1 MKTLYLLLIISLL
14 GLSAELRAQK
24 GSQILSA
31 EAWTEDLEEL
41 YELLKNEHRDLFFK
55 TDASIFEG
63 EFQRI
68 KSMIPQWPDHKIIAE
83 FARLAALANDGH
95 TRLTLPL
102 QEGIGLSQA
111 HTKTPMPSNDQLVFR
126 HLPLEFYWFDDGV
139 YILKAIPSMERH
151 IGKRLLKINDTSIEK
166 ALESVKGFCHFD
178 NEYGYKLI
186 APSRLSILEIL
197 MALDIVGE
205 KEEVLLQLESDQG
218 REEISLNALDR
229 FTEMRLSGKA
239 MEENLVLSR
248 QKNDQY
254 YWVEYLEEEKAMY
267 LQINQMNR
275 AESGIG
281 LIRFLGDLHL
291 AIQEHEVDRLILDLR
306 NNFGGSNGYALP
318 IANLLVKNP
327 QLNQFGKFYTLIG
340 RKTFSAAQY
349 LVNDLSKWTNVIFVG
364 EPTGATPSHYGDSKK
379 KQLKH
384 SNLTLRVSSIYWRDW
399 GGDEYREWTAPD
411 IEVKMSGTDY
421 FQGNDPALERALNYT
436 AQEKLLDTYEALYK
450 EGGLETA
457 KRMYIR
463 ILSDW
468 TYADEEM
475 AEIEGKL
482 VEWMKGE

>member
-1 MKTLYLLLIISLL
+1 MKTFYLLLLISLM
-14 GLSAELRAQK
+14 GLNSELLAQ
-24 GSQILSA
+24 GGPQILSA

-41 YELLKNEHRDLFFK
+41 YELLKKEHRDLFFK
-55 TDASIFEG
+55 TDPGIFEE

-68 KSMIPQWPDHKIIAE
+68 KRLIPQWPDHKIIAE

-102 QEGIGLSQA
+102 QAGIGLSQA
-111 HTKTPMPSNDQLVFR
+111 HSKTPLPSKDQLVFR
-126 HLPLEFYWFDDGV
+126 HLPLEFYWFDDGIYV
-139 YILKAIPSMERH
+139 LKAIPSMQKH
-151 IGKRLLKINDTSIEK
+151 IGKKLLKINETPVEK
-166 ALESVKGFCHFD
+166 ALESVKGLCHFD

-186 APSRLSILEIL
+186 APSRLSMLEIL

-205 KEEVLLQLESDQG
+205 NEEVLLQLESDQG
-218 REEISLNALDR
+218 REEISLHALDR
-229 FTEMRLSGKA
+229 FTEERLGEKA
-239 MEENLVLSR
+239 MQENLVLSR

-254 YWVEYLEEEKAMY
+254 YWFEYLEEENAMY

-291 AIQEHEVDRLILDLR
+291 AIQEHKVDRLILDLR

-327 QLNQFGKFYTLIG
+327 KLNQFGKFYTLIG

-379 KQLKH
+379 KQLRH
-384 SNLTLRVSSIYWRDW
+384 S
-399 GGDEYREWTAPD
+399 
-411 IEVKMSGTDY
+411 
-421 FQGNDPALERALNYT
+421 
-436 AQEKLLDTYEALYK
+436 
-450 EGGLETA
+450 
-457 KRMYIR
+457 
-463 ILSDW
+463 
-468 TYADEEM
+468 
-475 AEIEGKL
+475 
-482 VEWMKGE
+482 

>member
-1 MKTLYLLLIISLL
+1 MKILYLLLIIFFL
-14 GLSAELRAQK
+14 GLSTSLVAQK
-24 GSQILSA
+24 GPQILSA
-31 EAWTEDLEEL
+31 EAWAEDLEEL

-55 TDASIFEG
+55 TDASIFEA

-68 KSMIPQWPDHKIIAE
+68 KGMIPQWSDHKIIAA

-139 YILKAIPSMERH
+139 YVLKAIPSMQEH
-151 IGKRLLKINDTSIEK
+151 IGKKLLRINKTPIDK
-166 ALESVKGFCHFD
+166 ALEAVKGLCHFD
-178 NEYGYKLI
+178 NEYGYRLI
-186 APSRLSILEIL
+186 APARLSILEIL

-205 KEEVLLQLESDQG
+205 SEEVKLHLESSSG
-218 REEISLNALDR
+218 EEDLSIRALER
-229 FTEMRLSGKA
+229 FTEERLRG
-239 MEENLVLSR
+239 MNLGEAAVLSR
-248 QKNDQY
+248 QKNEQY
-254 YWVEYLEEEKAMY
+254 YWYEYLEAENAIY

-275 AESGIG
+275 AESGTG
-281 LIRFLGDLHL
+281 LIRFLGDLHQ
-291 AIQEHEVDRLILDLR
+291 AIQQHEVDRLILDLR
-306 NNFGGSNGYALP
+306 NNFGGSNGYSLP

-327 QLNQFGKFYTLIG
+327 QLNQFGKFYTLMG

-349 LVNDLSKWTNVIFVG
+349 LVNDLSKWTDVIFVG

-384 SNLTLRVSSIYWRDW
+384 SHLTLRVSSIYWRDW

-411 IEVKMSGTDY
+411 IAVKMTGSDY
-421 FQGNDPALERALNYT
+421 FQGKDPALQRALSHKAET
-436 AQEKLLDTYEALYK
+436 KLLDTYEALYK
-450 EGGLETA
+450 EGGVETA

-468 TYADEEM
+468 THTDEEM
-475 AEIEGKL
+475 AEIEARL
-482 VEWMKGE
+482 VKWMQGE